1 MPPRLTEQAETGA
14 DDNFG
19 CPPTGWRRRVHG
31 VMFESGTR
39 AARIFDFC
47 LLTLILLSVA
57 VVMLDSVAPLNARHG
72 TLFEAL
78 EWLFTGLFTL
88 EYLLRLACVRQPR
101 RYALSFLG
109 IIDFIDIA
117 TTFLALFFPQL
128 VLLLDVRILRLLR
141 IFRLLKLAAYVHEFR
156 DLGSVLLATR
166 RKIVVFI
173 GFVGLVV
180 IVLGTL
186 MYVIEGPDNGFTSI
200 PVSVY
205 WSITT
210 MTTVGFGDIAP
221 KTDLGRLIASL
232 MMLMGWGTLAV
243 PTGIVSAEFA
253 VRRRAEWNAER
264 LCPVCGSAGHTVMA
278 RFCQDC
284 GTAMAPDTGKNG
296 NRSFSDHIH
305 P

>member
-1 MPPRLTEQAETGA
+1 M
-14 DDNFG
+14 
-19 CPPTGWRRRVHG
+19 HG
-31 VMFESGTR
+31 ILFESETR

-47 LLTLILLSVA
+47 LLTLILLSVT

-78 EWLFTGLFTL
+78 EWLFTGLFSV
-88 EYLLRLACVRQPR
+88 EYLLRLICVRRPR
-101 RYALSFLG
+101 QYALSFLG
-109 IIDFIDIA
+109 IIDFIAIVP
-117 TTFLALFFPQL
+117 TFLALFFPQL

-243 PTGIVSAEFA
+243 PTGIISAEFA
-253 VRRRAEWNAER
+253 VRRRTEWDAER
-264 LCPVCGSAGHTVMA
+264 LCPSCGCAGHTVMA
-278 RFCQDC
+278 HFCQEC
-284 GTAMAPDTGKNG
+284 GAPMKPGTSRANPDSVHT
-296 NRSFSDHIH
+296 RT
-305 P
+305 